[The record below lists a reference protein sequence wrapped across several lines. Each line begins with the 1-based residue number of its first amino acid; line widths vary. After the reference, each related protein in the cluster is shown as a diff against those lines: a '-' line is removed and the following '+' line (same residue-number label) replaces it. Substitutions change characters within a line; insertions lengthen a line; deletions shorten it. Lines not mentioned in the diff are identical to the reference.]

1 MKAQGA
7 ADLALLLAVDCS
19 SSIDTGDYQLQMR
32 GIASALRQ
40 DSIYAA
46 IRASKYKRL
55 ALALVQWST
64 SSKQVISLPWRSL
77 RARADFEAA
86 ARAIEVIPRDSA
98 PGGTGMASALN
109 FAVATL
115 QKVPF
120 PAARYVI
127 DVSGDGVENDGGDV
141 PMARAAALEL
151 GIVINGLP
159 VISGSEELL
168 AYYSDVVIGGAGAFV
183 EPALNIMSFGEAM
196 KRKLLRELQPL
207 SA

>member
-1 MKAQGA
+1 MAQGA
-7 ADLALLLAVDCS
+7 ADLALVLAVDCS
-19 SSIDTGDYQLQMR
+19 SSIDAGDYQLQMR

-40 DSIYAA
+40 DSIYVA
-46 IRASKYKRL
+46 IRASKFKRL

-64 SSKQVISLPWRSL
+64 SSKQVVSLPWRL
-77 RARADFEAA
+77 LKARADFEAA
-86 ARAIEVIPRDSA
+86 AHAIETFQRDSA
-98 PGGTGMASALN
+98 PGGTGMAGALN
-109 FAVATL
+109 FSVTML
-115 QKVPF
+115 QQLPF
-120 PAARYVI
+120 LASRYVI

-141 PMARAAALEL
+141 PVARAAALEL

-168 AYYSDVVIGGAGAFV
+168 AYYSDMVIGGAGAFV
-183 EPALNIMSFGEAM
+183 EPALNIMAFEEAM

>member
-1 MKAQGA
+1 MAQGA
-7 ADLALLLAVDCS
+7 ADLALVLAVDCS
-19 SSIDTGDYQLQMR
+19 SSIDAGDYQLQMR

-40 DSIYAA
+40 DSVFVA
-46 IRASKYKRL
+46 IRASKYRRL

-64 SSKQVISLPWRSL
+64 SSKQVVSLPWRIL
-77 RARADFEAA
+77 KARVDFEAA
-86 ARAIEVIPRDSA
+86 AHAIESIARDSA
-98 PGGTGMASALN
+98 PGGTGMAGALN
-109 FAVATL
+109 FSVTML
-115 QKVPF
+115 QQLPF
-120 PAARYVI
+120 AASRYVI

-141 PMARAAALEL
+141 PGARAAALEL

-168 AYYSDVVIGGAGAFV
+168 AYYTDMVIGGAGAFV
-183 EPALNIMSFGEAM
+183 EPALNIMAFEEAM